1 MYNHRSVKMMHTV
14 PECLPTGEDVSVAR
28 QNSSSILLFGNDA
41 GKY

>member
-1 MYNHRSVKMMHTV
+1 MYIHRSVKMIHTV
-14 PECLPTGEDVSVAR
+14 PECMPAGEDVSVAR